1 MLFRSIGPKGRYER
15 TLLFVNSGAR
25 PIDFL
30 PSVGG
35 FTPAL
40 GPDGLPNPLF
50 SDPEN
55 GLQLEITVGGEI
67 RYRGPIDVSLASSP
81 PALERIQPN
90 GYAAV
95 GIAVFLPVTAP
106 NTMARQTV
114 TFNLDFT
121 VSRF

>member
-1 MLFRSIGPKGRYER
+1 M
-15 TLLFVNSGAR
+15 LFVNGGTR

-30 PSVGG
+30 PSSGG
-35 FTPAL
+35 FTPAV
-40 GPDGLPNPLF
+40 GTDGLPNPLF
-50 SDPEN
+50 SDVEN

-67 RYRGPIDVSLASSP
+67 RYRGPIDVTLASSP
-81 PALERIQPN
+81 PSLERIQPN

-95 GIAVFLPVTAP
+95 GIAVYLPATAP
-106 NTMARQTV
+106 NSMAKQTV